1 MGFLKSMFSF
11 NGFMSRSEYW
21 KAIILYIWAPAVVM
35 VFLAIL
41 AGVYHFNTSTVVIF
55 GSSEITG
62 LRLLVWLL
70 ALYEV
75 VANTYCIM
83 AIMAKRLRDFSITPW
98 MALLFFIPPL
108 TPFVVILFGMF
119 PTNVNA
125 YER

>member
-35 VFLAIL
+35 VFLAVL
-41 AGVYHFNTSTVVIF
+41 AGVYNFNTNTVVIF

-62 LRLLVWLL
+62 LMMLVWLL
-70 ALYEV
+70 AIYET

-98 MALLFFIPPL
+98 MAILFFIPPL
-108 TPFVVILFGMF
+108 TLFVVILFGMF

>member
-35 VFLAIL
+35 VFLAVL
-41 AGVYHFNTSTVVIF
+41 AGVYNFNTNTVVIF

-62 LRLLVWLL
+62 LMMLVWLL
-70 ALYEV
+70 AIYET
-75 VANTYCIM
+75 VANTYCMM

-98 MALLFFIPPL
+98 MAILFFIPPL
-108 TPFVVILFGMF
+108 TLFVVILFGMF
-119 PTNVNA
+119 PLM
-125 YER
+125 

>member
-35 VFLAIL
+35 VFLAVL
-41 AGVYHFNTSTVVIF
+41 AGVYNFNTNTVVIF

-62 LRLLVWLL
+62 LMMLVWLL
-70 ALYEV
+70 AIYET
-75 VANTYCIM
+75 VANTYCMM

-98 MALLFFIPPL
+98 MAILFFIPPL
-108 TPFVVILFGMF
+108 TLFVVILFGMF